1 MPGILC
7 DRFVA
12 PTDPALLAQSWC
24 RHLAPVFEAEL
35 ASDADLA
42 APIALTTYHFGE
54 ALIGSVTAP
63 AQRLER
69 SARTIARQGV
79 DHILIQFYTAGQGRV
94 GAARRETEVKASQL
108 VVFDLAQPIVSEA
121 GPVSATNVM
130 LPRKLLGDQITT
142 IENLHGQALDYRSAP
157 VRNLSYT
164 YLSGLVASATAA
176 ESHQLRYLSSAAADL
191 CAACFQPD
199 ANQAPAL
206 DRLNKVAICQFIEQ
220 ELASESLGIDALII
234 RFGLSRA
241 TLYRL
246 FEEEDGV
253 ASHIRERRLL
263 RAMKLLGA
271 EGGRPRISS
280 VAYATGFSDE
290 KTFSRA
296 FRRRFGFLPSEALAE
311 WPVAPYG
318 QDNAPVLLGWM
329 RSLSA

>member
-164 YLSGLVASATAA
+164 YLSGLVASATSA